1 MRVLHICEGGI
12 LLVAIL
18 AQAQQPAKKAN
29 QGTPSELCRGA
40 ARSERHTS

>member
-1 MRVLHICEGGI
+1 MRVLHICAGGM

-29 QGTPSELCRGA
+29 QGTPSNSVGS
-40 ARSERHTS
+40 ARSEWHT